1 MQDLTVSKR
10 IIQEMIVSKFI
21 TDKEIVGFY
30 ILNQPKEQI
39 IELEF
44 LLVLPSFIGKGI
56 GSKLIQHAF
65 EKAKQLNCKQV
76 NLATHL
82 KAVSFY
88 ESKGFISIDKKEST
102 IAGGFLAF
110 DAKRFNN
117 TENNN
122 KIEGAS

>member
-56 GSKLIQHAF
+56 ESKLIQHAF
-65 EKAKQLNCKQV
+65 EKAK
-76 NLATHL
+76 
-82 KAVSFY
+82 
-88 ESKGFISIDKKEST
+88 
-102 IAGGFLAF
+102 
-110 DAKRFNN
+110 
-117 TENNN
+117 
-122 KIEGAS
+122 